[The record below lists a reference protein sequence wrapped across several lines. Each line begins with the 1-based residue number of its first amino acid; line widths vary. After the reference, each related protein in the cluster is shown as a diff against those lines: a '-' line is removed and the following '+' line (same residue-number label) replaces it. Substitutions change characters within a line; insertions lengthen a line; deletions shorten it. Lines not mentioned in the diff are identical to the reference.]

1 MGKTRTGKEFSR
13 TMDPTD
19 SPSPTPSRTPNPPQ
33 PPIQTP
39 HHHTSAKLCICT
51 ESHTNGPMVR
61 CCTCRAIY
69 HDSCVGLKC
78 LRDVLQP
85 NDAGILVM
93 DGWACPEC
101 IVTARLLQPGSPMFD
116 AIASKA
122 AELCVR
128 QDRGGPHSQPA
139 WGRSD
144 SHTLPLL
151 NETSES
157 DQPLETSLTV
167 SDNRPSSSSMLTTST
182 ISSSNADSNAPRTAS
197 SERSYAN
204 VTRKLPPQPRITIHC
219 ADVKATRES
228 LDNALGSVPISH
240 AKNLHSSIRV
250 WFPNEKAQK
259 LAEEK
264 LKEAEILKDS
274 TRLSTAVTS
283 KVTLRFVPV
292 DTLPEDSTQEE
303 CRKYCLERL
312 KAKNTCLQSCQDLSV
327 VYFKRLQN
335 DSNLAT
341 VALKLP
347 VEVKDKL
354 LADGRVF
361 FNMSSVKVYHRVHV
375 KRCPHCQSLGHY
387 PDRCPNR
394 GSPPTCMFCS
404 KDHDTDTCPV
414 KDDPNKHVCK
424 NCVPTNHNEHSHHAG
439 SVKCPTYKN
448 EYDRLS
454 KNFYLSS
461 TQH

>member
-1 MGKTRTGKEFSR
+1 
-13 TMDPTD
+13 MDP
-19 SPSPTPSRTPNPPQ
+19 SSPTPPRTPNPSHPS
-33 PPIQTP
+33 IQTP
-39 HHHTSAKLCICT
+39 HHHTSAKMCICNNT
-51 ESHTNGPMVR
+51 HTNSPMLR
-61 CCTCRAIY
+61 CHTCLSLY
-69 HDSCVGLKC
+69 HDDCVGLQS
-78 LRDVLQP
+78 LRGVLEP
-85 NDAGILVM
+85 NDAGILVLN
-93 DGWACPEC
+93 GWSCPEC
-101 IVTARLLQPGSPMFD
+101 IVTARLLLPGSPIFD

-122 AELCVR
+122 AELFMR
-128 QDRGGPHSQPA
+128 LDRGGLQSQPA
-139 WGRSD
+139 WGRAD
-144 SHTLPLL
+144 SRSLSLL

-157 DQPLETSLTV
+157 HQQLETSLTA
-167 SDNRPSSSSMLTTST
+167 SDNRPSSSSILTTST
-182 ISSSNADSNAPRTAS
+182 TTSSSNANSNAPTSGS
-197 SERSYAN
+197 SKKTYADA
-204 VTRKLPPQPRITIHC
+204 TRKLPPQPRITIHC

-228 LDNALGSVPISH
+228 LDKALGSVPISH
-240 AKNLHSSIRV
+240 VKNLHSSIRV
-250 WFPNEKAQK
+250 WFPNENAQK

-264 LKEAEILKDS
+264 LQEAEILKES
-274 TRLSTAVTS
+274 TRLSTSVTS

-292 DTLPEDSTQEE
+292 DTLPEDSTQEDS
-303 CRKYCLERL
+303 RKYCLERL
-312 KAKNTCLQSCQDLSV
+312 KAKNTCLQDCQDLSV

-335 DSNLAT
+335 DPNLAT

-347 VEVKDKL
+347 VDVKDKL

-404 KDHDTDTCPV
+404 KDHDTDSCPV
-414 KDDPNKHVCK
+414 KDDPSKHVCK
-424 NCVPTNHNEHSHHAG
+424 NCVPTNHDEHSHHAG